1 MLDRLWHLIRHPIRT
16 GTNNTDIMSHLPP
29 DDTHARGSRRD
40 AAHLSSGIDLGQEP
54 PLSTSGHAAPEVDK
68 WEVNLRWLGASVL
81 TGVTGAVLIGASIYI
96 ALEGAAT
103 SALPPERAT
112 IGGRSPSE
120 TDEERSTNV
129 ARKADRL
136 NMGEQTASAR
146 QSFKAPMTIRNG
158 EREAIKV
165 RHFVRVATNLSLT
178 AGTYASDIPPFNPL
192 RLFAEGTEDR
202 VEPTPEV
209 ADADVSLLRRDLAP
223 VAIEASAP
231 SLTDGD
237 VLAILEEERRVFNEA
252 GRRTAVPIPAQQ
264 MLSRTL
270 RQPEAL
276 GEALGYARVV
286 DAPFSTIEVRVV
298 PENVTDLPKIEKAV
312 IPVIEERDVVLR
324 KGETLETALRS
335 YGATPE
341 QIAAITSALAARM
354 KVESMGEGQ
363 RLRILIAPGP
373 RLGDPRQITRVIC
386 FGERGIE
393 GIAATNDRGVF
404 VSVTPPSDETNR
416 QVAETSGDEEG
427 EDDSR
432 GGVRLYES
440 LYETALKNDLPRQT
454 VDELV
459 RIFGYDVDFQRRV
472 SQGDSFEVF
481 FGADDEDDAP
491 EILFASLTVGGEQRR
506 VYRYQGEDGTI
517 DFFDESGRSLKKFLI
532 RKPIADGI
540 LRSGFGSRFHPILGY
555 SRPHTG
561 VDWANRIGTPIL
573 AAGNGTVIKAEWDS
587 GYGRRVE
594 VQHTNGYVTAYS
606 HMSGFAKNIA
616 PGKRVQQGQVIGYLG
631 NSGLST
637 GPHLHY
643 EVIINGSFVDP
654 LKIRLPRGR
663 ELEGRSLAEFKRQRE
678 QVDELMGQSMASA
691 NLSQRAELR

>member
-1 MLDRLWHLIRHPIRT
+1 
-16 GTNNTDIMSHLPP
+16 MSPLPP
-29 DDTHARGSRRD
+29 DDSRAKRFRKE
-40 AAHLSSGIDLGQEP
+40 ASHLSSGIDLGHEP
-54 PLSTSGHAAPEVDK
+54 PLNTNGIAAPAIDK

-96 ALEGAAT
+96 ALEGAT
-103 SALPPERAT
+103 ISALPPERAALN
-112 IGGRSPSE
+112 GRAPSG
-120 TDEERSTNV
+120 TNEERTSNL

-136 NMGEQTASAR
+136 NMTENTSSAR

-165 RHFVRVATNLSLT
+165 RQFVRIATNLSLT

-192 RLFAEGTEDR
+192 RLFAEGMDEQR

-209 ADADVSLLRRDLAP
+209 ADADVSVLRRDLAA
-223 VAIEASAP
+223 VAIAASAP

-252 GRRTAVPIPAQQ
+252 GRRTSVPIPAQQ

-270 RQPEAL
+270 RQPEGL
-276 GEALGYARVV
+276 GDALGYARVV

-298 PENVTDLPKIEKAV
+298 PENVTDLPKIEQTAMAPLV
-312 IPVIEERDVVLR
+312 EERDVALK
-324 KGETLETALRS
+324 KGETLETVLRS
-335 YGATPE
+335 YGGTPE
-341 QIAAITSALAARM
+341 QISAITSALAARI
-354 KVESMGEGQ
+354 KVEGLTEGQ

-373 RLGDPRQITRVIC
+373 RLGDPRQIVRVIT

-393 GIAATNDRGVF
+393 GIAAANDRGVF
-404 VSVTPPSDETNR
+404 VSVTPPADETNR
-416 QVAETSGDEEG
+416 QVAEDSEEE
-427 EDDSR
+427 EDDRR

-440 LYETALKNDLPRQT
+440 LYETALKNELPRQT

-472 SQGDSFEVF
+472 AQGDAFEIF
-481 FGADDEDDAP
+481 YGSDDENGTP
-491 EILFASLTVGGEQRR
+491 EVLYASLTVGGEARR
-506 VYRYQGEDGTI
+506 VYRYQGEDGTV
-517 DFFDESGRSLKKFLI
+517 DFFDDAGRSLKKFLI

-561 VDWANRIGTPIL
+561 IDWANKVGTPIL
-573 AAGNGTVIKAEWDS
+573 AAGNGTIRFADWKS
-587 GYGRRVE
+587 GYGRHIE
-594 VQHTNGYVTAYS
+594 IQHANGYVTTYS
-606 HMSGFAKNIA
+606 HMSGFAKSMNQ
-616 PGKRVQQGQVIGYLG
+616 GVRVRQGQVIGYLG
-631 NSGLST
+631 STGLST

-643 EVIINGSFVDP
+643 EVLINGSFVDP

-663 ELEGRSLAEFKRQRE
+663 ELEGRGLVDFKRQRE
-678 QVDELMGQSMASA
+678 QVDELMSHSVASA
-691 NLSQRAELR
+691 TLSQRAELR

>member
-1 MLDRLWHLIRHPIRT
+1 
-16 GTNNTDIMSHLPP
+16 MSPLPP
-29 DDTHARGSRRD
+29 DDSRAKRFRKE
-40 AAHLSSGIDLGQEP
+40 ASHLSSGIDLGHEP
-54 PLSTSGHAAPEVDK
+54 PLNTNGIAAHEIDK

-96 ALEGAAT
+96 ALEGAT
-103 SALPPERAT
+103 ISALPPERAALN
-112 IGGRSPSE
+112 GRAPSG
-120 TDEERSTNV
+120 TNEERTSNL

-136 NMGEQTASAR
+136 NMTENTSSAR

-165 RHFVRVATNLSLT
+165 RQFVRIATNLSLT
-178 AGTYASDIPPFNPL
+178 AGTYASHIPPFNPL
-192 RLFAEGTEDR
+192 RLFAEGMDEQR

-209 ADADVSLLRRDLAP
+209 ADADVSVLRRDLAA
-223 VAIEASAP
+223 VAIAASAP

-252 GRRTAVPIPAQQ
+252 GRRTSVPIPAQQ

-270 RQPEAL
+270 RQPEGL
-276 GEALGYARVV
+276 GDALGYARVV

-298 PENVTDLPKIEKAV
+298 PENVTDLPKIEQTAMAPLV
-312 IPVIEERDVVLR
+312 EERDVALK
-324 KGETLETALRS
+324 KGETLETVLRS
-335 YGATPE
+335 YGGTPE
-341 QIAAITSALAARM
+341 QISAITSALAARI
-354 KVESMGEGQ
+354 KVEGLTEGQ

-373 RLGDPRQITRVIC
+373 RLGDPRQIVRVIT

-393 GIAATNDRGVF
+393 GIAAANDRGVF
-404 VSVTPPSDETNR
+404 VSVTPPADETNR
-416 QVAETSGDEEG
+416 QVAEDSDEE
-427 EDDSR
+427 EDDRR

-440 LYETALKNDLPRQT
+440 LYETALKNELPRQT

-472 SQGDSFEVF
+472 AQGDAFEIF
-481 FGADDEDDAP
+481 YGSDDENGTP
-491 EILFASLTVGGEQRR
+491 EVLYASLTVGGEARR
-506 VYRYQGEDGTI
+506 VYRYQGEDGTV
-517 DFFDESGRSLKKFLI
+517 DFFDDAGRSLKKFLI

-561 VDWANRIGTPIL
+561 IDWANKVGTPIL
-573 AAGNGTVIKAEWDS
+573 AAGNGTIRFADWKS
-587 GYGRRVE
+587 GYGRHIE
-594 VQHTNGYVTAYS
+594 IQHANGYVTTYS
-606 HMSGFAKNIA
+606 HMSGFAKSMNQ
-616 PGKRVQQGQVIGYLG
+616 GVRVRQGQVIGYLG
-631 NSGLST
+631 STGLST

-643 EVIINGSFVDP
+643 EVLINGSFVDP

-663 ELEGRSLAEFKRQRE
+663 ELEGRGLVDFKRQRE
-678 QVDELMGQSMASA
+678 QVDELMSHSVASA
-691 NLSQRAELR
+691 TLSQRAELR